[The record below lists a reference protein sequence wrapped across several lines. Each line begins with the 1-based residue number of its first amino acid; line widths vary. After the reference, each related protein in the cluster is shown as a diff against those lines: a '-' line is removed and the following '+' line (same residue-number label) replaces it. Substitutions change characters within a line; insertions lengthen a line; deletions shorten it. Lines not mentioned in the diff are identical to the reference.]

1 MNVDR
6 YNFYVTLFSN
16 ASTEIYILNSQTS
29 FTNRL
34 ALPVDLGSSSDW
46 EVGLA
51 EITYRPPQRT
61 IVQGAIIDVVTDLNV
76 LTYCNLVTPQLVG
89 SDISRLL
96 RTIICPSQQGK
107 HVFLTFIIFL
117 WNRRHFGVYKYR

>member
-1 MNVDR
+1 MNVNQHN
-6 YNFYVTLFSN
+6 YITLFSS
-16 ASTEIYILNSQTS
+16 ASTEIYTLNSQTS

-51 EITYRPPQRT
+51 EITYRPPKRT
-61 IVQGAIIDVVTDLNV
+61 IVQGAIIDGISDLNV
-76 LTYCNLVTPQLVG
+76 LIYCNIVTPQLVG

-117 WNRRHFGVYKYR
+117 LNSRHFGVYI